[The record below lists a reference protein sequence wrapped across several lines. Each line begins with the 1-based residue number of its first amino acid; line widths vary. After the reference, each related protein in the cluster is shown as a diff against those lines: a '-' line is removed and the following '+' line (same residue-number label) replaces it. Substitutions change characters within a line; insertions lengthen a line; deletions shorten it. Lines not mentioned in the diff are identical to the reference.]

1 MFSNSKNIESIG
13 KLLLEFKK
21 YLELQKEFVKLD
33 ATEKMT
39 VILSAILIVTVLLLL
54 GSIVLLFL
62 TFALAY
68 YLGDVLGSLSLGF
81 GLISAFI
88 LLLTVIFYLNRNRMV
103 IQPCLL
109 QLHVAK
115 EETKFGFTPD
125 ECRTLIA
132 DEEWKKLAHVQICG
146 LMCMA
151 SNTDDMAQVRS
162 EFHLAYELF
171 KELKTG
177 AFANAPYFKECSWG
191 MSHDYPIAIEEGS
204 TLIRVGSK
212 IFGERVY

>member
-33 ATEKMT
+33 ATEKMP
-39 VILSAILIVTVLLLL
+39 VIVSAILIVTVLLLL

-103 IQPCLL
+103 IQPMARFMTKLIL
-109 QLHVAK
+109 TK
-115 EETKFGFTPD
+115 ED
-125 ECRTLIA
+125 
-132 DEEWKKLAHVQICG
+132 
-146 LMCMA
+146 
-151 SNTDDMAQVRS
+151 
-162 EFHLAYELF
+162 
-171 KELKTG
+171 
-177 AFANAPYFKECSWG
+177 
-191 MSHDYPIAIEEGS
+191 
-204 TLIRVGSK
+204 GSK
-212 IFGERVY
+212 

>member
-54 GSIVLLFL
+54 GSIILLFL

-103 IQPCLL
+103 IQPMARFMTKLIL
-109 QLHVAK
+109 TK
-115 EETKFGFTPD
+115 ED
-125 ECRTLIA
+125 
-132 DEEWKKLAHVQICG
+132 
-146 LMCMA
+146 
-151 SNTDDMAQVRS
+151 
-162 EFHLAYELF
+162 
-171 KELKTG
+171 
-177 AFANAPYFKECSWG
+177 
-191 MSHDYPIAIEEGS
+191 
-204 TLIRVGSK
+204 GSK
-212 IFGERVY
+212 

>member
-103 IQPCLL
+103 IQSMARFMTKLIL
-109 QLHVAK
+109 TK
-115 EETKFGFTPD
+115 ED
-125 ECRTLIA
+125 
-132 DEEWKKLAHVQICG
+132 
-146 LMCMA
+146 
-151 SNTDDMAQVRS
+151 
-162 EFHLAYELF
+162 
-171 KELKTG
+171 
-177 AFANAPYFKECSWG
+177 
-191 MSHDYPIAIEEGS
+191 
-204 TLIRVGSK
+204 GSK
-212 IFGERVY
+212 

>member
-21 YLELQKEFVKLD
+21 YLEFQKEFVKLD

-68 YLGDVLGSLSLGF
+68 YLGDVLGSFSLGF

-103 IQPCLL
+103 IQPMARFMTKLIL
-109 QLHVAK
+109 TK
-115 EETKFGFTPD
+115 ED
-125 ECRTLIA
+125 
-132 DEEWKKLAHVQICG
+132 
-146 LMCMA
+146 
-151 SNTDDMAQVRS
+151 
-162 EFHLAYELF
+162 
-171 KELKTG
+171 
-177 AFANAPYFKECSWG
+177 
-191 MSHDYPIAIEEGS
+191 
-204 TLIRVGSK
+204 GSK
-212 IFGERVY
+212 

>member
-88 LLLTVIFYLNRNRMV
+88 LLLTVIFYLNRNRKV
-103 IQPCLL
+103 IQPMARFMTKLIL
-109 QLHVAK
+109 TK
-115 EETKFGFTPD
+115 ED
-125 ECRTLIA
+125 
-132 DEEWKKLAHVQICG
+132 
-146 LMCMA
+146 
-151 SNTDDMAQVRS
+151 
-162 EFHLAYELF
+162 
-171 KELKTG
+171 
-177 AFANAPYFKECSWG
+177 
-191 MSHDYPIAIEEGS
+191 
-204 TLIRVGSK
+204 GSK
-212 IFGERVY
+212 

>member
-21 YLELQKEFVKLD
+21 YLELQKEFVKLG

-103 IQPCLL
+103 IQPMARFMTKLIL
-109 QLHVAK
+109 TK
-115 EETKFGFTPD
+115 ED
-125 ECRTLIA
+125 
-132 DEEWKKLAHVQICG
+132 
-146 LMCMA
+146 
-151 SNTDDMAQVRS
+151 
-162 EFHLAYELF
+162 
-171 KELKTG
+171 
-177 AFANAPYFKECSWG
+177 
-191 MSHDYPIAIEEGS
+191 
-204 TLIRVGSK
+204 GSK
-212 IFGERVY
+212 

>member
-13 KLLLEFKK
+13 KPLLEFKK

-103 IQPCLL
+103 IQPMARFMTKLIL
-109 QLHVAK
+109 TK
-115 EETKFGFTPD
+115 ED
-125 ECRTLIA
+125 
-132 DEEWKKLAHVQICG
+132 
-146 LMCMA
+146 
-151 SNTDDMAQVRS
+151 
-162 EFHLAYELF
+162 
-171 KELKTG
+171 
-177 AFANAPYFKECSWG
+177 
-191 MSHDYPIAIEEGS
+191 
-204 TLIRVGSK
+204 GSK
-212 IFGERVY
+212 

>member
-21 YLELQKEFVKLD
+21 YLGLQKEFVKLD

-103 IQPCLL
+103 IQPMARFMTKLIL
-109 QLHVAK
+109 TK
-115 EETKFGFTPD
+115 ED
-125 ECRTLIA
+125 
-132 DEEWKKLAHVQICG
+132 
-146 LMCMA
+146 
-151 SNTDDMAQVRS
+151 
-162 EFHLAYELF
+162 
-171 KELKTG
+171 
-177 AFANAPYFKECSWG
+177 
-191 MSHDYPIAIEEGS
+191 
-204 TLIRVGSK
+204 GSK
-212 IFGERVY
+212 

>member
-103 IQPCLL
+103 IQP
-109 QLHVAK
+109 VARFMTKLILTK
-115 EETKFGFTPD
+115 ED
-125 ECRTLIA
+125 
-132 DEEWKKLAHVQICG
+132 
-146 LMCMA
+146 
-151 SNTDDMAQVRS
+151 
-162 EFHLAYELF
+162 
-171 KELKTG
+171 
-177 AFANAPYFKECSWG
+177 
-191 MSHDYPIAIEEGS
+191 
-204 TLIRVGSK
+204 GSK
-212 IFGERVY
+212 

>member
-39 VILSAILIVTVLLLL
+39 VILSAIFIVTVLLLL

-103 IQPCLL
+103 IQPMARFMTKLIL
-109 QLHVAK
+109 TK
-115 EETKFGFTPD
+115 ED
-125 ECRTLIA
+125 
-132 DEEWKKLAHVQICG
+132 
-146 LMCMA
+146 
-151 SNTDDMAQVRS
+151 
-162 EFHLAYELF
+162 
-171 KELKTG
+171 
-177 AFANAPYFKECSWG
+177 
-191 MSHDYPIAIEEGS
+191 
-204 TLIRVGSK
+204 GSK
-212 IFGERVY
+212 

>member
-39 VILSAILIVTVLLLL
+39 VILSAILIETVLLLL

-103 IQPCLL
+103 IQPMARFMTKLIL
-109 QLHVAK
+109 TK
-115 EETKFGFTPD
+115 ED
-125 ECRTLIA
+125 
-132 DEEWKKLAHVQICG
+132 
-146 LMCMA
+146 
-151 SNTDDMAQVRS
+151 
-162 EFHLAYELF
+162 
-171 KELKTG
+171 
-177 AFANAPYFKECSWG
+177 
-191 MSHDYPIAIEEGS
+191 
-204 TLIRVGSK
+204 GSK
-212 IFGERVY
+212 

>member
-68 YLGDVLGSLSLGF
+68 YLGDVLGSLLLGF

-103 IQPCLL
+103 IQPMARFMTKLIL
-109 QLHVAK
+109 TK
-115 EETKFGFTPD
+115 ED
-125 ECRTLIA
+125 
-132 DEEWKKLAHVQICG
+132 
-146 LMCMA
+146 
-151 SNTDDMAQVRS
+151 
-162 EFHLAYELF
+162 
-171 KELKTG
+171 
-177 AFANAPYFKECSWG
+177 
-191 MSHDYPIAIEEGS
+191 
-204 TLIRVGSK
+204 GSK
-212 IFGERVY
+212 

>member
-62 TFALAY
+62 TFALTY

-103 IQPCLL
+103 IQPMARFMTKLIL
-109 QLHVAK
+109 TK
-115 EETKFGFTPD
+115 ED
-125 ECRTLIA
+125 
-132 DEEWKKLAHVQICG
+132 
-146 LMCMA
+146 
-151 SNTDDMAQVRS
+151 
-162 EFHLAYELF
+162 
-171 KELKTG
+171 
-177 AFANAPYFKECSWG
+177 
-191 MSHDYPIAIEEGS
+191 
-204 TLIRVGSK
+204 GSK
-212 IFGERVY
+212 

>member
-81 GLISAFI
+81 GLIYAFI

-103 IQPCLL
+103 IQPMARFMTKLIL
-109 QLHVAK
+109 TK
-115 EETKFGFTPD
+115 ED
-125 ECRTLIA
+125 
-132 DEEWKKLAHVQICG
+132 
-146 LMCMA
+146 
-151 SNTDDMAQVRS
+151 
-162 EFHLAYELF
+162 
-171 KELKTG
+171 
-177 AFANAPYFKECSWG
+177 
-191 MSHDYPIAIEEGS
+191 
-204 TLIRVGSK
+204 GSK
-212 IFGERVY
+212 

>member
-1 MFSNSKNIESIG
+1 MFSNSKNLESIG

-103 IQPCLL
+103 IQPMARFMTKLIL
-109 QLHVAK
+109 TK
-115 EETKFGFTPD
+115 ED
-125 ECRTLIA
+125 
-132 DEEWKKLAHVQICG
+132 
-146 LMCMA
+146 
-151 SNTDDMAQVRS
+151 
-162 EFHLAYELF
+162 
-171 KELKTG
+171 
-177 AFANAPYFKECSWG
+177 
-191 MSHDYPIAIEEGS
+191 
-204 TLIRVGSK
+204 GSK
-212 IFGERVY
+212 

>member
-21 YLELQKEFVKLD
+21 YLELQKEFVKSD

-103 IQPCLL
+103 IQPMARFMTKLIL
-109 QLHVAK
+109 TK
-115 EETKFGFTPD
+115 ED
-125 ECRTLIA
+125 
-132 DEEWKKLAHVQICG
+132 
-146 LMCMA
+146 
-151 SNTDDMAQVRS
+151 
-162 EFHLAYELF
+162 
-171 KELKTG
+171 
-177 AFANAPYFKECSWG
+177 
-191 MSHDYPIAIEEGS
+191 
-204 TLIRVGSK
+204 GSK
-212 IFGERVY
+212 

>member
-103 IQPCLL
+103 IQPMARFMTKLIL
-109 QLHVAK
+109 TK
-115 EETKFGFTPD
+115 ED
-125 ECRTLIA
+125 
-132 DEEWKKLAHVQICG
+132 
-146 LMCMA
+146 
-151 SNTDDMAQVRS
+151 
-162 EFHLAYELF
+162 
-171 KELKTG
+171 
-177 AFANAPYFKECSWG
+177 
-191 MSHDYPIAIEEGS
+191 
-204 TLIRVGSK
+204 GSK
-212 IFGERVY
+212 KDSFSSIRRCFTRNPYS

>member
-13 KLLLEFKK
+13 NLLLEFKK

-103 IQPCLL
+103 IQPMARFMTKLIL
-109 QLHVAK
+109 TK
-115 EETKFGFTPD
+115 ED
-125 ECRTLIA
+125 
-132 DEEWKKLAHVQICG
+132 
-146 LMCMA
+146 
-151 SNTDDMAQVRS
+151 
-162 EFHLAYELF
+162 
-171 KELKTG
+171 
-177 AFANAPYFKECSWG
+177 
-191 MSHDYPIAIEEGS
+191 
-204 TLIRVGSK
+204 GSK
-212 IFGERVY
+212 

>member
-103 IQPCLL
+103 IQPMARFMTKLIL
-109 QLHVAK
+109 TK
-115 EETKFGFTPD
+115 EDGCK
-125 ECRTLIA
+125 
-132 DEEWKKLAHVQICG
+132 
-146 LMCMA
+146 
-151 SNTDDMAQVRS
+151 
-162 EFHLAYELF
+162 
-171 KELKTG
+171 
-177 AFANAPYFKECSWG
+177 
-191 MSHDYPIAIEEGS
+191 
-204 TLIRVGSK
+204 
-212 IFGERVY
+212 

>member
-103 IQPCLL
+103 IQPMPRFMTKLIL
-109 QLHVAK
+109 TK
-115 EETKFGFTPD
+115 ED
-125 ECRTLIA
+125 
-132 DEEWKKLAHVQICG
+132 
-146 LMCMA
+146 
-151 SNTDDMAQVRS
+151 
-162 EFHLAYELF
+162 
-171 KELKTG
+171 
-177 AFANAPYFKECSWG
+177 
-191 MSHDYPIAIEEGS
+191 
-204 TLIRVGSK
+204 GSK
-212 IFGERVY
+212 

>member
-39 VILSAILIVTVLLLL
+39 VILSAILIITVLLLL

-103 IQPCLL
+103 IQPMARFMTKLIL
-109 QLHVAK
+109 TK
-115 EETKFGFTPD
+115 ED
-125 ECRTLIA
+125 
-132 DEEWKKLAHVQICG
+132 
-146 LMCMA
+146 
-151 SNTDDMAQVRS
+151 
-162 EFHLAYELF
+162 
-171 KELKTG
+171 
-177 AFANAPYFKECSWG
+177 
-191 MSHDYPIAIEEGS
+191 
-204 TLIRVGSK
+204 GSK
-212 IFGERVY
+212 

>member
-39 VILSAILIVTVLLLL
+39 VILSAILIVTALLLL

-62 TFALAY
+62 SFALAY
-68 YLGDVLGSLSLGF
+68 YLGDVLGNLSLGF

-103 IQPCLL
+103 IQPMARFMTKLIL
-109 QLHVAK
+109 TK
-115 EETKFGFTPD
+115 ED
-125 ECRTLIA
+125 
-132 DEEWKKLAHVQICG
+132 
-146 LMCMA
+146 
-151 SNTDDMAQVRS
+151 
-162 EFHLAYELF
+162 
-171 KELKTG
+171 
-177 AFANAPYFKECSWG
+177 
-191 MSHDYPIAIEEGS
+191 
-204 TLIRVGSK
+204 GSK
-212 IFGERVY
+212 

>member
-1 MFSNSKNIESIG
+1 MFSNRKNIESIG

-103 IQPCLL
+103 IQPMARFMTKLIL
-109 QLHVAK
+109 TK
-115 EETKFGFTPD
+115 ED
-125 ECRTLIA
+125 
-132 DEEWKKLAHVQICG
+132 
-146 LMCMA
+146 
-151 SNTDDMAQVRS
+151 
-162 EFHLAYELF
+162 
-171 KELKTG
+171 
-177 AFANAPYFKECSWG
+177 
-191 MSHDYPIAIEEGS
+191 
-204 TLIRVGSK
+204 GSK
-212 IFGERVY
+212 

>member
-39 VILSAILIVTVLLLL
+39 GILSAILIVTVLLLL

-103 IQPCLL
+103 IQPMARFMTKLIL
-109 QLHVAK
+109 TK
-115 EETKFGFTPD
+115 ED
-125 ECRTLIA
+125 
-132 DEEWKKLAHVQICG
+132 
-146 LMCMA
+146 
-151 SNTDDMAQVRS
+151 
-162 EFHLAYELF
+162 
-171 KELKTG
+171 
-177 AFANAPYFKECSWG
+177 
-191 MSHDYPIAIEEGS
+191 
-204 TLIRVGSK
+204 GSK
-212 IFGERVY
+212 

>member
-88 LLLTVIFYLNRNRMV
+88 LLLSVIFYLNRNRMV
-103 IQPCLL
+103 IQPMARFMTKLIL
-109 QLHVAK
+109 TK
-115 EETKFGFTPD
+115 ED
-125 ECRTLIA
+125 
-132 DEEWKKLAHVQICG
+132 
-146 LMCMA
+146 
-151 SNTDDMAQVRS
+151 
-162 EFHLAYELF
+162 
-171 KELKTG
+171 
-177 AFANAPYFKECSWG
+177 
-191 MSHDYPIAIEEGS
+191 
-204 TLIRVGSK
+204 GSK
-212 IFGERVY
+212 

>member
-103 IQPCLL
+103 IQPMARCMTKLIL
-109 QLHVAK
+109 TK
-115 EETKFGFTPD
+115 ED
-125 ECRTLIA
+125 
-132 DEEWKKLAHVQICG
+132 
-146 LMCMA
+146 
-151 SNTDDMAQVRS
+151 
-162 EFHLAYELF
+162 
-171 KELKTG
+171 
-177 AFANAPYFKECSWG
+177 
-191 MSHDYPIAIEEGS
+191 
-204 TLIRVGSK
+204 GSK
-212 IFGERVY
+212 

>member
-1 MFSNSKNIESIG
+1 MFSISKNIESIG

-21 YLELQKEFVKLD
+21 YLEFQKEFVKLD

-103 IQPCLL
+103 IQPMARFMTKLIL
-109 QLHVAK
+109 TK
-115 EETKFGFTPD
+115 ED
-125 ECRTLIA
+125 
-132 DEEWKKLAHVQICG
+132 
-146 LMCMA
+146 
-151 SNTDDMAQVRS
+151 
-162 EFHLAYELF
+162 
-171 KELKTG
+171 
-177 AFANAPYFKECSWG
+177 
-191 MSHDYPIAIEEGS
+191 
-204 TLIRVGSK
+204 GSK
-212 IFGERVY
+212 

>member
-39 VILSAILIVTVLLLL
+39 VILSAILIVTVLPLL

-103 IQPCLL
+103 IQPMARFMTKLIL
-109 QLHVAK
+109 TK
-115 EETKFGFTPD
+115 ED
-125 ECRTLIA
+125 
-132 DEEWKKLAHVQICG
+132 
-146 LMCMA
+146 
-151 SNTDDMAQVRS
+151 
-162 EFHLAYELF
+162 
-171 KELKTG
+171 
-177 AFANAPYFKECSWG
+177 
-191 MSHDYPIAIEEGS
+191 
-204 TLIRVGSK
+204 GSK
-212 IFGERVY
+212 

>member
-39 VILSAILIVTVLLLL
+39 VILSAFLIVTVLLLL

-103 IQPCLL
+103 IQPMARFMTKLIL
-109 QLHVAK
+109 TK
-115 EETKFGFTPD
+115 ED
-125 ECRTLIA
+125 
-132 DEEWKKLAHVQICG
+132 
-146 LMCMA
+146 
-151 SNTDDMAQVRS
+151 
-162 EFHLAYELF
+162 
-171 KELKTG
+171 
-177 AFANAPYFKECSWG
+177 
-191 MSHDYPIAIEEGS
+191 
-204 TLIRVGSK
+204 GSK
-212 IFGERVY
+212 

>member
-103 IQPCLL
+103 IQPMARFKTKLIL
-109 QLHVAK
+109 TK
-115 EETKFGFTPD
+115 ED
-125 ECRTLIA
+125 
-132 DEEWKKLAHVQICG
+132 
-146 LMCMA
+146 
-151 SNTDDMAQVRS
+151 
-162 EFHLAYELF
+162 
-171 KELKTG
+171 
-177 AFANAPYFKECSWG
+177 
-191 MSHDYPIAIEEGS
+191 
-204 TLIRVGSK
+204 GSK
-212 IFGERVY
+212 

>member
-39 VILSAILIVTVLLLL
+39 VILSVILIVTVLLLL

-62 TFALAY
+62 TFALAF

-103 IQPCLL
+103 IQPMARFMTKLIL
-109 QLHVAK
+109 TK
-115 EETKFGFTPD
+115 ED
-125 ECRTLIA
+125 
-132 DEEWKKLAHVQICG
+132 
-146 LMCMA
+146 
-151 SNTDDMAQVRS
+151 
-162 EFHLAYELF
+162 
-171 KELKTG
+171 
-177 AFANAPYFKECSWG
+177 
-191 MSHDYPIAIEEGS
+191 
-204 TLIRVGSK
+204 GSK
-212 IFGERVY
+212 

>member
-13 KLLLEFKK
+13 KLLLEFNK

-103 IQPCLL
+103 IQPMARFMTKLIL
-109 QLHVAK
+109 TK
-115 EETKFGFTPD
+115 ED
-125 ECRTLIA
+125 
-132 DEEWKKLAHVQICG
+132 
-146 LMCMA
+146 
-151 SNTDDMAQVRS
+151 
-162 EFHLAYELF
+162 
-171 KELKTG
+171 
-177 AFANAPYFKECSWG
+177 
-191 MSHDYPIAIEEGS
+191 
-204 TLIRVGSK
+204 GSK
-212 IFGERVY
+212 

>member
-88 LLLTVIFYLNRNRMV
+88 LLLTVIFYLNRHRMV
-103 IQPCLL
+103 IQPMARFMTKLIL
-109 QLHVAK
+109 TK
-115 EETKFGFTPD
+115 ED
-125 ECRTLIA
+125 
-132 DEEWKKLAHVQICG
+132 
-146 LMCMA
+146 
-151 SNTDDMAQVRS
+151 
-162 EFHLAYELF
+162 
-171 KELKTG
+171 
-177 AFANAPYFKECSWG
+177 
-191 MSHDYPIAIEEGS
+191 
-204 TLIRVGSK
+204 GSK
-212 IFGERVY
+212 